1 MNDMPTW
8 TPTMPEATP
17 LADLP
22 RAHTMFLDLLGQLR
36 VGAEERADLTAMLR
50 EPWRRYHGAG
60 HAGLLWDR
68 HLAHGGDRSDAVAA
82 HAIAYHDAVYV
93 VGASDNEARSAAL
106 WQAHAEGL
114 PARLREAVTRAIL
127 ATADHAATHTDP
139 DAAWLVDLDL
149 TPLGEPWAHFEA
161 SSRALREEAGQPI
174 DRPSAG
180 QIAFLRRLLTLPR
193 LYRSERH
200 RAALWRAY
208 EAPARANLRRVLD
221 GIRP

>member
-22 RAHTMFLDLLGQLR
+22 RAHAMFLDLLGQLH
-36 VGAEERADLTAMLR
+36 VGAEDRADLVAMLR

-68 HLAHGGDRSDAVAA
+68 HLAHGGDRADAVAA

-93 VGASDNEARSAAL
+93 TGATDNEARSAAL

-114 PARLREAVTRAIL
+114 PVRLREAVTRAIL
-127 ATADHAATHTDP
+127 ATADHAAAHRDP

-149 TPLGEPWAHFEA
+149 TPLGEPWPRFEA
-161 SSRALREEAGQPI
+161 SSRALREEAGLPPDQP
-174 DRPSAG
+174 SLG
-180 QIAFLRRLLTLPR
+180 QIDFLRRLFALPR

-200 RAALWRAY
+200 QAALWRAY
-208 EAPARANLRRVLD
+208 EAPARANLRRLLAEN
-221 GIRP
+221 GS